1 MGKGVDGGNRSAIKM
16 RSASRKPGFIA
27 FTTFL
32 ILSAV
37 VLLAG
42 ATLALLSVFEAQQS
56 LAREKG
62 YQALYLAEGCMAD
75 ALLSSFYDSNYAGG
89 SETMPEG
96 SCLITVSKVGS
107 NWVLISAGTVA
118 GGYTRRVRVNIL
130 RSGEIQVLSWKEIE

>member
-1 MGKGVDGGNRSAIKM
+1 MKRYFRAPARKDAPRRSRGAY
-16 RSASRKPGFIA
+16 IA
-27 FTTFL
+27 FTSFL

-42 ATLALLSVFEAQQS
+42 STLALLAVFEAQQS

-75 ALLSSFYDSNYAGG
+75 ALLASFYDADYAGG
-89 SETMPEG
+89 SETFPEG
-96 SCLITVSKVGS
+96 NCSIAVSKVGS
-107 NWVLISAGTVA
+107 NWVLTATGTVS

-130 RSGEIQVLSWKEIE
+130 RTGQIQVLSWKEVE